1 MGLFGLFGVVWEG
14 LRARAPRMGGW
25 APWLLLL
32 LSQGQN
38 RAQLVAEAQRHE
50 SNANDNCLI
59 LNSDKYAHTTHS
71 ERH

>member
-1 MGLFGLFGVVWEG
+1 MGSL
-14 LRARAPRMGGW
+14 AAPS
-25 APWLLLL
+25 AEP
-32 LSQGQN
+32 GQN

-59 LNSDKYAHTTHS
+59 LNSDKYAHTTRS